1 MIRKIFAKS
10 APYAQEKAMLEL
22 CQHML
27 SAADADAAS
36 SEASSGGDGA
46 AAAAAAP
53 VTFAAAAAAAASAG
67 GAHAAASVG
76 APCFLF
82 PRVLGADDASLSLSL
97 SYCGAPVH
105 PDRIPRS
112 CRAQVKALGAAL
124 GAAGVQH
131 RDLVPHN
138 VLQDGGGTL
147 RLVDFGRARRFDRG
161 PRGATQRRHQADQLE
176 QLAARL
182 CSRQALRT
190 YLTSQLR
197 IPEAKAAPS
206 WTQRARERRG
216 GAPAPPS
223 PSPPAR

>member
-1 MIRKIFAKS
+1 MIRKVFAKS

-22 CQHML
+22 CQHKL
-27 SAADADAAS
+27 SFADADAAS
-36 SEASSGGDGA
+36 SEASPGGDGGATSATSA
-46 AAAAAAP
+46 AAAAA
-53 VTFAAAAAAAASAG
+53 VSAG
-67 GAHAAASVG
+67 GADAAASV
-76 APCFLF
+76 AASSCFLF

-105 PDRIPRS
+105 PDRLPPS

-161 PRGATQRRHQADQLE
+161 TRGATQRRHQEEQLE

-190 YLTSQLR
+190 YLASQLR
-197 IPEAKAAPS
+197 IPEARAAPS

-216 GAPAPPS
+216 GAPTPPS
-223 PSPPAR
+223 ST